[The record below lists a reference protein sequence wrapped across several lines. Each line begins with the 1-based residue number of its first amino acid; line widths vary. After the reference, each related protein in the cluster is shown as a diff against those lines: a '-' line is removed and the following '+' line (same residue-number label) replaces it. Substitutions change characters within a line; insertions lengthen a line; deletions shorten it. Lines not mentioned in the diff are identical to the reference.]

1 MERIAQNRGQRIQP
15 LFPGSIQPLFPSAG
29 PIHRTY
35 RGPAV
40 FVNKTRQF
48 HANTAQRPSYSDVVR
63 GTFIQQP
70 TTQYQPTHHRNHHN
84 RHQPPHHHNHH
95 TNPRQTHHPNHQ
107 LRQPHHPNHQPRQS
121 PQQQQYR
128 ANDPGFAHLLKLL
141 YRGTQLRHHANNWGT
156 LPKPVEKKI
165 KDLFEFLTPP
175 VPTDE
180 LKSQLESI
188 RSSIAH
194 EIRSCVLSHIN
205 TQTTI
210 NSKQLGEHA
219 INETDRDA
227 ARGLAERVIKRKY
240 GRKASQQ
247 NLNTW
252 LAADLSVMG
261 QGTTSTNHPE
271 SILQATE
278 STNHTEPIY
287 VQATNNTSSD
297 TPQTNRKRR
306 RDSPIPVSN
315 RFSVLTENPDQSESV
330 ESDVLTDTDVTNPKK
345 LLARSPETIRN
356 ENIDGNKNNASK
368 NPTDDRFS
376 LQTDFDDILSMPPPP
391 QCDRSLAS
399 QPTVSLNRLSLSK
412 SFYPKQTSNKNV
424 IIHNNKIKKSAW
436 KLDIRGSP
444 NTVLVTDSNFR
455 LASHDIPIPDDWEIH
470 VYPGNN
476 FANTTHI
483 LKTATIPDCV
493 KNVILAV
500 GINHRDW
507 KFVTST
513 KPDWYKMVA
522 EAKRLKTT
530 VHFLGVSTVDL
541 PETIKAINQSGMKSF
556 GDKFIPALPEDQ
568 VTISPI
574 DPSNIHHNKET
585 VEKIINSI
593 KIHLN

>member
-1 MERIAQNRGQRIQP
+1 MERIQKHGQRVQPLFSGPIQP
-15 LFPGSIQPLFPSAG
+15 LFPAG

-40 FVNKTRQF
+40 FVNKTRQL

-63 GTFIQQP
+63 GNFVQKP
-70 TTQYQPTHHRNHHN
+70 TTQPAQYHQATHHHNHHN
-84 RHQPPHHHNHH
+84 RRQPPHHHNHH
-95 TNPRQTHHPNHQ
+95 TNPRQPHHHPQ
-107 LRQPHHPNHQPRQS
+107 PRQPHHPNHQLP
-121 PQQQQYR
+121 QQQYR

-180 LKSQLESI
+180 LKSQLDSM

-194 EIRSCVLSHIN
+194 EIRSCILSHIN

-219 INETDRDA
+219 INESDRDA
-227 ARGLAERVIKRKY
+227 ARGLAERVVRRKY

-247 NLNTW
+247 NLDAW

-261 QGTTSTNHPE
+261 RGTT
-271 SILQATE
+271 
-278 STNHTEPIY
+278 STNHTEPI
-287 VQATNNTSSD
+287 VQLTNNTSSD

-306 RDSPIPVSN
+306 RDSPPVSAVPVSN
-315 RFSVLTENPDQSESV
+315 RFSVLTENPAESE
-330 ESDVLTDTDVTNPKK
+330 DPTDPDVTNPKK
-345 LLARSPETIRN
+345 LLARSPETNRHD
-356 ENIDGNKNNASK
+356 NIDGSNNNRNDNIDNNTSN
-368 NPTDDRFS
+368 NPTDCFT
-376 LQTDFDDILSMPPPP
+376 LLTDFDDTLSMPPPS
-391 QCDRSLAS
+391 QCDRLLTSK
-399 QPTVSLNRLSLSK
+399 PTVSLNRLSLPH
-412 SFYPKQTSNKNV
+412 SFYRKQKNV
-424 IIHNNKIKKSAW
+424 IIHDNTSKSRW
-436 KLDIRGSP
+436 KLVIKNSP
-444 NTVLVTDSNFR
+444 STVLVTDSNFR
-455 LASHDIPIPDDWEIH
+455 LAHDIPIPDDWEIH

-476 FANTTHI
+476 FAHTTNI

-500 GINHRDW
+500 GINNKEW
-507 KFVTST
+507 KFETST
-513 KPDWYKMVA
+513 RPDLNKMVV
-522 EAKRLKTT
+522 EAKKMKPS
-530 VHFLGVSTVDL
+530 VHFLGVSTVD
-541 PETIKAINQSGMKSF
+541 PPASIKMINESGRRNF

-574 DPSNIHHNKET
+574 DPLGIHVDKVT
-585 VEKIINSI
+585 VQKIINSI
-593 KIHLN
+593 KDHLN